1 MPRRF
6 TLCHTA
12 DWHLGHALH
21 GRSREAEHAAFFT
34 WLIELLERQRV
45 DALVIAGD
53 VFDSASP
60 SGAAQAQLFEL
71 LAALRARCPAIDVVI
86 VAGNHDSP
94 SRLAAPD
101 PVLRSLRVRIVGAVP
116 WVGRGRDQ
124 RIDPE
129 PLVVPLHADG
139 EVAAWA
145 LAVPY
150 LRACDLPALDP
161 DAGEEDPA
169 ARIARGARRVYD
181 EVAAHARTV
190 RRDDQALIV
199 TGHCHVAGAAV
210 SDGSER
216 PVIGGVAGALPRSV
230 FPEDATYVALGH
242 LHLAQEVRAQEVRA
256 QEVRA
261 QEVAGPDV
269 RYSGSPIPLALG
281 EESYP
286 HEVRLVTFEGA
297 RIVAQAGHRVPR
309 SVAILRVPKSGPAPI
324 DEALAALRALE
335 DDEVVRAARG
345 APENRWPWVEA
356 RVRLE
361 RAEPALR
368 ARVDEALAGLPVRL
382 VKLTVEQARTGSSP
396 GTEEGASLRELAELD
411 VREVFLRRWA
421 LEQEG
426 EPPADV
432 LAAFDE
438 VRAAVVGTESGP

>member
-1 MPRRF
+1 MPRPF

-21 GRSREAEHAAFFT
+21 GRSREAEHAAFSA
-34 WLIELLERQRV
+34 WLVDLLEAQRV

-60 SGAAQAQLFEL
+60 SGAAQGQLFEF

-101 PVLRSLRVRIVGAVP
+101 PVLRSLRVRMVGAVP

-129 PLVVPLHADG
+129 PLVVPLHAEG
-139 EVAAWA
+139 AIAAWA

-161 DAGEEDPA
+161 EASDEEPA
-169 ARIARGARRVYD
+169 VRIARGARRVYE
-181 EVAAHARTV
+181 EVAAHARTL

-216 PVIGGVAGALPRSV
+216 PVIGGVAGALPVSV

-242 LHLAQEVRAQEVRA
+242 LHLAQEVEAQEVSGA
-256 QEVRA
+256 H
-261 QEVAGPDV
+261 V

-286 HEVRLVTFEGA
+286 HEVRLVTFEGG
-297 RIVAQAGHRVPR
+297 RIATQAGHRVPR
-309 SVAILRVPKSGPAPI
+309 SVPILRVPRSGPAPI
-324 DEALAALRALE
+324 DETLAALRALAE
-335 DDEVVRAARG
+335 DEVVRAAASG
-345 APENRWPWVEA
+345 PETRWPWVEA

-426 EPPADV
+426 DPPDDV

-438 VRAAVVGTESGP
+438 ARAAVLGSDGARGTESGP